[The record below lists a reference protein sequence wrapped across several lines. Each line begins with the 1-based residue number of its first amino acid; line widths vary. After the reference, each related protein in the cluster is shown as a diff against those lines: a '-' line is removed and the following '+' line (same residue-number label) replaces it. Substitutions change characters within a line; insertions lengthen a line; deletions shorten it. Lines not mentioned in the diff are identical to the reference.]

1 MDTELDIHP
10 PQKIL
15 RRIVRLNTQTVR
27 LRARTVRPCGRTVW
41 RYIRTV
47 WRYTWTVRMDYLGF
61 ARYVAAW
68 VQASVI
74 RF

>member
-1 MDTELDIHP
+1 MRSLAGTDAELDIHHS
-10 PQKIL
+10 QKTL
-15 RRIVRLNTQTVR
+15 CRTVR
-27 LRARTVRPCGRTVW
+27 LRARIVRPCGRTVW
-41 RYIRTV
+41 RYIRTI
-47 WRYTWTVRMDYLGF
+47 WRHTRMVRMGYLGF

>member
-1 MDTELDIHP
+1 M
-10 PQKIL
+10 
-15 RRIVRLNTQTVR
+15 RTVR
-27 LRARTVRPCGRTVW
+27 LRARTVPPCRTV
-41 RYIRTV
+41 RHYIRTV
-47 WRYTWTVRMDYLGF
+47 WRHTRMVRMGYVGF